1 MHIPICEHK
10 MTWVKKLLSLVPNN
24 VTSNF
29 YMLLRAPNIVIFFL
43 KKLILISLYLLKEY
57 VCMCMYTIYIPTTVL
72 WGLNGN

>member
-29 YMLLRAPNIVIFFL
+29 YMLLRVPNIVIFFFF
-43 KKLILISLYLLKEY
+43 KVNINFFVPSQRICVY
-57 VCMCMYTIYIPTTVL
+57 VYVYHIYTNNCAL
-72 WGLNGN
+72 RA